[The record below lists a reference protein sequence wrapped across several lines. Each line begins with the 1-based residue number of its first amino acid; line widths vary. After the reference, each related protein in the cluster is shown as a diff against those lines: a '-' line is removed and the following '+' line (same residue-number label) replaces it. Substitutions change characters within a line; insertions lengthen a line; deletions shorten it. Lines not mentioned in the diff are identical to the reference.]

1 MQINTI
7 MKYRNYINYII
18 LLTAFVFIGC
28 ADDKDEPILDGPYDI
43 TPQLIWDCHAY
54 WVEAR
59 EVTYKENN
67 KTKTGYLLLN
77 YYLEDAIIF
86 GKKYVKTVLARE
98 DVFSFTESHNNEYL
112 RLDGTKVYG
121 LDIETGEEILFHDF
135 STWVDGGDITI
146 QSINDGPEHI
156 HADYFSE
163 LDCSLAEEYDSKS
176 PWKIYGING
185 QYDYIR
191 YIGEINGRGL
201 TNYKSRTRE
210 GATFDFGVVSD
221 KSTIIIIYN
230 GRENMQNLCPFIHP
244 EYHRFINSEVDL
256 RMLINSQL

>member
-1 MQINTI
+1 

-18 LLTAFVFIGC
+18 LLTVFVFIGC
-28 ADDKDEPILDGPYDI
+28 TDDKDEPILDGPDEI
-43 TPQLIWDCHAY
+43 SPSLIWNPDTY
-54 WVEAR
+54 WIEAR
-59 EVTYKENN
+59 EITYTENN
-67 KTKTGYLLLN
+67 ETKNGYLLIK
-77 YYLEDAIIF
+77 YYLLDATFF
-86 GKKYVKTVLARE
+86 GKKYLRTIVDTENMYPFTV
-98 DVFSFTESHNNEYL
+98 SHNDEYV

-121 LDIETGEEILFHDF
+121 LNIETGEEILFHDF

-221 KSTIIIIYN
+221 KSTIIIISN
-230 GRENMQNLCPFIHP
+230 TDRRICSFIHP
-244 EYHRFINSEVDL
+244 EYKKFKKMAVDF
-256 RMLINSQL
+256 RKFNTVQL